1 MIDEKNKPTERKYH
15 PMIVEDLL
23 SRLHRFDF
31 KVMLIYFFIKFRVFI
46 KTREFLFYLRGK

>member
-23 SRLHRFDF
+23 SRLHRFDL
-31 KVMLIYFFIKFRVFI
+31 KVMSIYYIIKFKI
-46 KTREFLFYLRGK
+46 D